1 MTTNNTS
8 AASAANVHH
17 TPGPW
22 TVDGSYIHGPN
33 GKRFLAVAG
42 DGEGQANARLIAAA
56 PELLEALSALYC
68 AGLWTVDT
76 LKSMPSHQVAAIN
89 AARSAIINACGG
101 AA

>member
-56 PELLEALSALYC
+56 PELFS
-68 AGLWTVDT
+68 T
-76 LKSMPSHQVAAIN
+76 LHFVRKWMNLRTDRGDEFPSQLRVAIADAI
-89 AARSAIINACGG
+89 AKAEGRA
-101 AA
+101 